1 MKRSVMPEI
10 LDGLA
15 ADDPEALRS
24 RRDLRMINGV
34 MGNLR
39 WVRRQVER
47 FDPEG
52 VVEIGA
58 GDGGLLAGLH
68 KGGRRKVLGIDL
80 APRPASLPEAVDW
93 VQGDVF
99 ESFQPRDCVVANLFL
114 HHFEEARLRELGAA
128 LRECSVLCICEPL
141 RARFAM
147 AEGYAL
153 FPLVNRV
160 TRHDMIVSIR
170 AGFRR
175 GELTEILGVDGSGWN
190 VREGCTALGAYRLL
204 AWRGTR

>member
-1 MKRSVMPEI
+1 MDRVVQPEI
-10 LDGLA
+10 LDCLA
-15 ADDPEALRS
+15 VDDPEALRS
-24 RRDLRMINGV
+24 RRDLRMINGL

-39 WVRRQVER
+39 WLRRQVQR
-47 FDPEG
+47 FDPRG

-58 GDGGLLAGLH
+58 GDGGLLADLA
-68 KGGRRKVLGIDL
+68 KGGRELLGIDL
-80 APRPASLPEAVDW
+80 APSPASLPEGIEW

-99 ESFQPRDCVVANLFL
+99 ESFQPRECAVANLFL
-114 HHFEEARLRELGAA
+114 HHFEEARLRELGKA
-128 LRECSVLCICEPL
+128 LRECSFLCICEPL
-141 RARFAM
+141 RARLAL

-170 AGFRR
+170 AGFRS
-175 GELTEILGVDGSGWN
+175 GELPEILGVDGQGWN

-204 AWRGTR
+204 AWKGAR